1 MIRTKDC
8 FFSLNLD
15 LVATCLIL
23 PVFHSLTSGCLK
35 QVRLYYISK
44 ISCNGDWLFRLFSE
58 INIFSS
64 KYGNEKT
71 GNFQIFVIFE
81 EDKVQKGYL
90 LNILQAFKAID
101 FKKSVTKN
109 NTEMIVFRPSSK
121 TPKNSLLLSISSV
134 KYTPIWIS
142 ENLVNVDRSPT
153 I

>member
-1 MIRTKDC
+1 MSWSELKI

-44 ISCNGDWLFRLFSE
+44 ISCNEDWLFRLFSE

-64 KYGNEKT
+64 KYLKRKNRK
-71 GNFQIFVIFE
+71 FALVIFE

-90 LNILQAFKAID
+90 LKILQAFKAID

-142 ENLVNVDRSPT
+142 ENPMNVGRSPT

>member
-58 INIFSS
+58 INIFFS

-71 GNFQIFVIFE
+71 GNSQIFVIFE

-90 LNILQAFKAID
+90 LKILQAFKAID
-101 FKKSVTKN
+101 FKKSVTKKT
-109 NTEMIVFRPSSK
+109 NTEMIVFP
-121 TPKNSLLLSISSV
+121 TV
-134 KYTPIWIS
+134 V
-142 ENLVNVDRSPT
+142 ENP
-153 I
+153 